1 MRNRIRYVPAFEAKV
16 GMTLAEPAQ
25 DRQLSSVLPAGH
37 TLTEENLHQLVA
49 HQVELLCVVF
59 EDARIAE
66 EVASEASIMAKRVL
80 DTFQT
85 ANLSDPLT
93 AALFNQVLTYRS
105 A

>member
-1 MRNRIRYVPAFEAKV
+1 MRHRIKYVPAFEARA
-16 GMTLAEPAQ
+16 GMTLSEPAQ
-25 DRQLSSVLPAGH
+25 DRNLSTLLPAGH
-37 TLTEENLHQLVA
+37 TLTEENLQQLVA
-49 HQVELLCVVF
+49 HQVELLCVAF
-59 EDARIAE
+59 DDSRSAEEIAE
-66 EVASEASIMAKRVL
+66 EASVMAKRVL

>member
-1 MRNRIRYVPAFEAKV
+1 MRNRIKYVAAFEARA
-16 GMTLAEPAQ
+16 GMTLCEPAQ
-25 DRQLSSVLPAGH
+25 DRQLSHVLPAGH
-37 TLTEENLHQLVA
+37 TLTEENLQQLVV

-59 EDARIAE
+59 DDTRSAE
-66 EVASEASIMAKRVL
+66 EVAHEASIMAKRVL
-80 DTFQT
+80 DTFQS